1 MIESLV
7 RIYRYRE
14 NHKSD
19 LRNYTYVA
27 NLTAEPIYVSYL
39 GRRGLRLPGL
49 TEDSEPI
56 LCYVKQAKGMWK
68 RKKNAILLDRDMNE
82 KKILILGDYNAVK
95 KAINKAN
102 GVPEEEET
110 EQSPA
115 TEPTGDDSSEPT
127 T

>member
-27 NLTAEPIYVSYL
+27 NLTAEPVYVSYL

-82 KKILILGDYNAVK
+82 KKILIVGEYDKVQD
-95 KAINKAN
+95 AIDKAN
-102 GVPEEEET
+102 GKSA
-110 EQSPA
+110 EQS
-115 TEPTGDDSSEPT
+115 TEKPT

>member
-14 NHKSD
+14 NHKND

-102 GVPEEEET
+102 GVPEEET